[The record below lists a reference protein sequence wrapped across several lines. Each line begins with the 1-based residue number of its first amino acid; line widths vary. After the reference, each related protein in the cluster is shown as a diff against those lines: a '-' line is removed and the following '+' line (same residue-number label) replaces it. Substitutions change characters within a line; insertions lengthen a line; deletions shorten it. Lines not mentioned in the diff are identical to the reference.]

1 MFFPLRF
8 VALLMVW
15 RPMNKKII
23 YILGAV
29 VFVIFYIFSS
39 FNHIITEY
47 FWYQS
52 VNAEPVYWKI
62 FNVKM
67 FISVVVF
74 LLYFGVIYVN
84 LKIALVA
91 TKNRAFQI
99 NINQLTS
106 IDFNKIINIG
116 AVLVGAFFAFV
127 AAGPAAELWDEFLK
141 FQNSTA
147 FNVADPVFGNDVGF
161 YIFKLPLIIYVKNI
175 IISLVF
181 LSIITSGAI
190 YFFKGAIQLVKGWYE
205 NFNRNVKIHLGTLL
219 VVLFLLFSFHFW
231 LLRFNLLYSTTGVS
245 TGAGYTDIHARLF
258 GYNLM
263 SVMFFVLVL
272 LIVYAMFSN
281 KVKPL
286 FWGSVTL
293 AASVLVFLVIVPVFQ
308 QKFVVEPNELEKEK
322 PYIIKSIEF
331 TRKAYGLDKVGR
343 IDYPLNNTLTEKDIY
358 NYKGTLENI
367 RLWDWRPL
375 LSTYRQLQELRL
387 YYTFDDVDVDRYMI
401 NGNYRQLMLSVRELA
416 YDQMPEQG
424 KTWVN
429 QRLRYTHGYG
439 LAASLVDRVTKEGLP
454 ELIIKDIPPVTIPEL
469 AINRPGIYY
478 GERTDDYI
486 FTGTGM
492 DEFDYPLGEDN
503 QLTRYSG
510 KGGVAIGSLWKRL
523 LYAIENKSIKIL
535 ISEYF
540 TKETKILYNRNIK
553 AIVGKIAPF
562 LKYDK
567 DPYVI
572 IVNGQLKWILDAYTT
587 SDQYPYSQPVAPG
600 INYIRNSVKVV
611 IDAYDGNA
619 DFYVVDAED
628 PVIQTYSKI
637 FPGFFKNAADVPEEI
652 RKHFRY
658 PLDLFTVQSKIFLS
672 YHMTQPEV
680 FYNQEDLWKFP
691 REVYEGR
698 EQVMEP
704 YYTIMQ
710 LNGKTEESLLILPF
724 TPSNKNNM
732 IAWLAA
738 GSDGENY
745 GKLSLYEFS
754 KKELVYGPMQIE
766 ARVDQTPEISQVL
779 TLWNQQGSSVIR
791 GNLLVIP
798 INHTLLYVEP
808 LYLQADKSK
817 MPELKRVIV
826 SYQNQIVMKETL
838 DESLRAVFNVSGM
851 SRNIEDSTDKDI
863 SKLAAQAGEEFRN
876 GEKALQSG
884 DWAEYGRRQKALS
897 TILHQIERR
906 SKK

>member
-1 MFFPLRF
+1 
-8 VALLMVW
+8 
-15 RPMNKKII
+15 
-23 YILGAV
+23 
-29 VFVIFYIFSS
+29 
-39 FNHIITEY
+39 
-47 FWYQS
+47 
-52 VNAEPVYWKI
+52 
-62 FNVKM
+62 M